1 MSPSF
6 RRQLPNTLTL
16 LRLLLAAAFFAAI
29 SGWQYRP
36 RDIDPLWA
44 DIAIVL
50 FILAAA
56 TDAFDGYLARRW
68 NVMSLFGR
76 IMDPV
81 CDKVLVLGAFVF
93 LAGPRF
99 VMPEKVEAGDLF
111 TMASG
116 VYPWMVVLIIFR
128 ELVVT
133 GVRSVAEAMGISFG
147 SNWWGK
153 AKMILQTIAIPVAIL
168 VAANFDHGDPRS
180 MWAIIV
186 RDVLVWGTLAVTLIS
201 GLPYVTDFARII
213 RGGESAAA
221 PSDGDRGS

>member
-1 MSPSF
+1 MSPEV
-6 RRQLPNTLTL
+6 RRNLPNALTL
-16 LRLLLAAAFFAAI
+16 LRLILAAAFFAAI

-36 RDIDPLWA
+36 HDIDPLWA

-116 VYPWMVVLIIFR
+116 IYPWMAVLIIFR

-133 GVRSVAEAMGISFG
+133 GVRSVAEAMGVSFG

-168 VAANFDHGDPRS
+168 VAANFDHGNPRS
-180 MWAIIV
+180 MWAIIA
-186 RDVLVWGTLAVTLIS
+186 RDILVWGTLAVTLIS

-213 RGGESAAA
+213 RGGESGAA
-221 PSDGDRGS
+221 SSGGDRAS